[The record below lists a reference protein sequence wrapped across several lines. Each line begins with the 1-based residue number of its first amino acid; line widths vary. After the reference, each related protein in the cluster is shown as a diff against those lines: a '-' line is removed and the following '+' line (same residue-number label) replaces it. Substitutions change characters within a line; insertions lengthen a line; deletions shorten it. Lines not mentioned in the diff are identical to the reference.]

1 MKSYQTDFELCM
13 SLYDFDCGILS
24 ASEFASK
31 YLSVSISTK
40 LTYDGKGDKDDRVSD
55 KPRF

>member
-1 MKSYQTDFELCM
+1 M
-13 SLYDFDCGILS
+13 SLYAFDCGILS

-40 LTYDGKGDKDDRVSD
+40 LTYDGKDDKDDRVPD
-55 KPRF
+55 KPWF

>member
-1 MKSYQTDFELCM
+1 MYLSTYECVILC
-13 SLYDFDCGILS
+13 

-40 LTYDGKGDKDDRVSD
+40 LTYDGKDDKDDRVPD
-55 KPRF
+55 KPWF